1 MNNNLFK
8 EARIR
13 LCGKNGLLI
22 AIQPKEGA
30 VNESITS
37 NFGTTL
43 KARKNNL
50 RMLKQFLAEEEK
62 RILK

>member
-1 MNNNLFK
+1 MNNDLFK
-8 EARIR
+8 ESHIR

-37 NFGTTL
+37 YCGTTL

-50 RMLKQFLAEEEK
+50 RILKSFVAEEE
-62 RILK
+62 RRVR